1 MLPLCVGLD
10 HRFVDGYQAASMA
23 RIFREYLADPAKF
36 DPVPAPKRVPRRR
49 PAPRQVAPARPTPAA
64 TAAASS

>member
-1 MLPLCVGLD
+1 VRPMLPLCIGLD

-49 PAPRQVAPARPTPAA
+49 PPSRRVAAARSAP
-64 TAAASS
+64 AAASS